1 MPPSICRRLLMQA
14 FICEVVRALMK
25 LGMAIAA
32 KRPMMATTIMIST
45 NVKPL
50 LRDVLI
56 FILTFYL
63 SFCGVNEATGG
74 LIQLRFSFTHCPLR
88 PHFGLQQVGCQQM
101 EQRLRLVAE
110 LRSETKK
117 ARVFHPGL

>member
-1 MPPSICRRLLMQA
+1 MQA
-14 FICEVVRALMK
+14 FVCEVVRALMK

-56 FILTFYL
+56 FILTICL

-74 LIQLRFSFTHCPLR
+74 LIQLRCSFTHCPLR
-88 PHFGLQQVGCQQM
+88 PHFRFKQVGCQPTGKP
-101 EQRLRLVAE
+101 LLLAAW
-110 LRSETKK
+110 L
-117 ARVFHPGL
+117 